1 MHDVFIVT
9 SEGSGC
15 GHIARIVYAFDEV
28 DARQT
33 IQDSYRASSSWTS
46 SPDETRRR
54 GQEGVRA
61 IAGQESQTPA
71 EWSGF

>member
-15 GHIARIVYAFDEV
+15 GHIARIVHAFDEV

-33 IQDSYRASSSWTS
+33 IEDSYPSEFVVDVVARMKSGDVVNKAC
-46 SPDETRRR
+46 
-54 GQEGVRA
+54 GQ
-61 IAGQESQTPA
+61 
-71 EWSGF
+71 